1 MSSLLSYIPLPIFQE
16 SSTSSSTSAS
26 STSLTT
32 PTKETPS
39 SSSSTPS
46 LSPVPI
52 TINNDNPWIPTFE
65 WRDLPQGQSIQY
77 SGLEINLSTRQARIP
92 IEGLQLTF
100 IIPCFD
106 HRTVR
111 ISVNREDNIS
121 DVCKYIANEWPGLR
135 GRGFCSPNPN
145 AIALKYNDSNTNTSK
160 YLGNDQTIEAANL
173 YFFQRNIVVT
183 VFNSIDNN
191 VEIDDWMYY
200 AKNIYQ
206 HDDTDSVN
214 DGSNSISH
222 SDSTIPQTAACTDLV
237 LVNVDIDNDSSNVT
251 NDNNGIND
259 NNDSNTKE
267 LTSVAPPIVDPPI
280 NEQDVRQDNNK
291 KIQKS
296 FLQQLLSCWK

>member
-1 MSSLLSYIPLPIFQE
+1 MSSLLSYIPLPLFQE
-16 SSTSSSTSAS
+16 SSTSSTST

-32 PTKETPS
+32 PTKEPPS

-52 TINNDNPWIPTFE
+52 TINNDWIPTFE
-65 WRDLPQGQSIQY
+65 WQDLPQGQSIQY

-160 YLGNDQTIEAANL
+160 YLGNDQTVEAANL

-222 SDSTIPQTAACTDLV
+222 SDSTIPQTACTDLV

-251 NDNNGIND
+251 NDNND

-280 NEQDVRQDNNK
+280 NEQDIRQNDNK